1 MFNNMPDPSKIHDHI
16 NSIINGKLGNLAK
29 ELAEETAKDFDFCD
43 EDLKDSSSAFKKLFK
58 NPQKLLNLVK
68 NVGTKLD
75 EKMKSGDI
83 KENELFNLRIKQL
96 TKKSFNSYRIRF
108 VRRQI
113 KHLRNLVTLRV
124 NNKLVISNLKEV
136 CR

>member
-1 MFNNMPDPSKIHDHI
+1 LHISFVSFKLSLTSK
-16 NSIINGKLGNLAK
+16 
-29 ELAEETAKDFDFCD
+29 
-43 EDLKDSSSAFKKLFK
+43 KDSKFLIVSSSLF
-58 NPQKLLNLVK
+58 LNLVK

>member
-1 MFNNMPDPSKIHDHI
+1 MNMTKI
-16 NSIINGKLGNLAK
+16 SSTLNLSLK
-29 ELAEETAKDFDFCD
+29 ELYSEIY
-43 EDLKDSSSAFKKLFK
+43 
-58 NPQKLLNLVK
+58 
-68 NVGTKLD
+68 
-75 EKMKSGDI
+75 I

-96 TKKSFNSYRIRF
+96 TKKSLNSYRIKF

-124 NNKLVISNLKEV
+124 NNKMVISNLKEV

>member
-1 MFNNMPDPSKIHDHI
+1 MIKI
-16 NSIINGKLGNLAK
+16 GNTLNLSLK
-29 ELAEETAKDFDFCD
+29 ELYSEIY
-43 EDLKDSSSAFKKLFK
+43 
-58 NPQKLLNLVK
+58 
-68 NVGTKLD
+68 
-75 EKMKSGDI
+75 I